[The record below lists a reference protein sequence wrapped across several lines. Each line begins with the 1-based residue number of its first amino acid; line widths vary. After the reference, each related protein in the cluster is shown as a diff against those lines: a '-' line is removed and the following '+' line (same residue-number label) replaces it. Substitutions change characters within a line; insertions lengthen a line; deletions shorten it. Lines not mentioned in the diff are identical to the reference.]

1 MLTYDYTTGNHAGLE
16 PSGLHAATPSQAAS
30 IAARLGVDAS
40 DFGAAIRLVVL
51 AANVKGKGWEQW
63 DVVERA
69 HRRKPGKFSRHSFD
83 NYRESVFID
92 GKGWEPA
99 SHEELDPR
107 YEYAWPDDARS
118 GDYRVRSVC
127 GGGAVNTFPRVN
139 DSEHKTPQYSRR
151 APGPTEAEAPRGV
164 LKRLMRKVSK
174 LVTPAALESLPRLV
188 AALCGSEYLYEV
200 MEAVQEAY
208 YQRHLE
214 NHERWAA
221 GYMERTGW
229 LIPPPLYPEEWENW
243 CYEIP
248 HTIS

>member
-1 MLTYDYTTGNHAGLE
+1 M
-16 PSGLHAATPSQAAS
+16 
-30 IAARLGVDAS
+30 
-40 DFGAAIRLVVL
+40 
-51 AANVKGKGWEQW
+51 
-63 DVVERA
+63 
-69 HRRKPGKFSRHSFD
+69 
-83 NYRESVFID
+83 
-92 GKGWEPA
+92 
-99 SHEELDPR
+99 
-107 YEYAWPDDARS
+107 
-118 GDYRVRSVC
+118 
-127 GGGAVNTFPRVN
+127 NTFPRVN

-188 AALCGSEYLYEV
+188 AALCGSEYLSEV

-208 YQRHLE
+208 YQNHLE

-229 LIPPPLYPEEWENW
+229 LIPPALYPEEWEHW